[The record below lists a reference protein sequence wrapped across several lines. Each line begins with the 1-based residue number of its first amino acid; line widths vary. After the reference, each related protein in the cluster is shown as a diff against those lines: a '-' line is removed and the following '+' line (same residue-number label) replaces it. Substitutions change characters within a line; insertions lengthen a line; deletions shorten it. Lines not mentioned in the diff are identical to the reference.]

1 MKNTQ
6 TLVAAYGQTYA
17 IAIVILVAA
26 AFLVR
31 RYAPRNQDICVHPVS
46 GSHARYSCEHRRV
59 LASHCRGTRSRGCLC
74 LETAVTE
81 AA

>member
-17 IAIVILVAA
+17 MAIVILVAA

-31 RYAPRNQDICVHPVS
+31 RYAPRNQDIAYTVSPGVMHGIPVS
-46 GSHARYSCEHRRV
+46 IAAFWLLIAAALAVAVAYVLRR
-59 LASHCRGTRSRGCLC
+59 L
-74 LETAVTE
+74 
-81 AA
+81 